1 MANNGYIV
9 NRSNY
14 TTKKKHK
21 TLSDSTIMER
31 DYMIT
36 TNLGGWGDNFIGYD
50 GANNFKILQG
60 SIVNNFRKHS
70 YGKWLEPPTSCA
82 VSYGDESFWGYC
94 DAANAENTENTIVP
108 KYDYNS
114 LRNFAYFGS
123 CYELV
128 TTSLEDI
135 INKFPGELYIT
146 AEHDYYQ
153 DKSDGS
159 IKYLVGSSAL
169 AVSNPF
175 EIDVFSTYIPR
186 EVPDSLKYRYFFSS
200 NGSYTVYDNNSK
212 PQNGSWVF
220 TYNTKDCYSNGDTAA
235 TATFGELTLY
245 KCYRDGEFVIMA
257 NGGHE
262 GWHIRPSEEIVEN
275 FFNNLDDFEAFLLNR
290 ESNPLYTITIEAPY
304 EDKSGNFRTPKK
316 TFTWPVSHGW
326 NLVLGGSSYSDYV
339 NSLLDIASLY
349 DEYFTDN
356 LWKSMTHEAIKNM
369 DDTITREN
377 SDETV
382 EDYRDG
388 VGRMRGLFL
397 AYGRFFD
404 DIKRQA
410 DNIRFTTSV
419 TYDENGNLP
428 DYFLSD
434 ELGLSGWESYS
445 IKDYIDK
452 SNEFTGVTISGF
464 TGISH
469 AYTAN
474 DASSSLLKVLKI
486 NSENILSK
494 KGTRRG
500 IESVL
505 GMFGLLSEGYINE
518 LDKVVTGCAWKPDYK
533 IDEYT
538 RILSGKDGTK
548 QRVDTND
555 DDDATLTVETWNQF
569 KTTMPDRHSVDDGE
583 YNPIQ
588 GLPIAI
594 IEGSMKHDKN
604 ELKYRYSRYYM
615 VPWFSKSV
623 EYDGNPWYQMKGGW
637 CKLPEKE
644 ICEDITNATSLTDDK
659 ILYGET
665 KKKMTLVK
673 DFKELAT
680 YSSSNVKDKEV
691 FYVYDIEDYENYF
704 GKKKPGHVSHYFIAN
719 SGTDCNTNSGETGYY
734 ADTAEKSDVLHGWD
748 YVETDKNGY
757 IQPTTE
763 NGKRI
768 IYMESLIDDSKENNP
783 HTGYPN
789 YDNGEEFWKYFTNLY
804 KGAIDNDELTDYAYE
819 CSTGNL
825 KPEIADEGFEV
836 KTTNNIDNVKCWY
849 FTDPDTEQI
858 ATTIVKNDKAS
869 RIEAAKGE
877 LDLSGFST
885 TAETDT
891 YSLTG
896 YNELYD
902 FEKGEKGK
910 KCNASEHTVGQSFG
924 IMNTKVLTI
933 TFFNYETTEK
943 NKNAYNHFLYN
954 AVLPYLRQVIPST
967 SIWEVKILYKSPI
980 EAFFLS

>member
-14 TTKKKHK
+14 TTKKRHK
-21 TLSDSTIMER
+21 SLSDSTIMER

-60 SIVNNFRKHS
+60 SVVNNFRKHS
-70 YGKWLEPPTSCA
+70 YGKWLKPPTSCA

-94 DAANAENTENTIVP
+94 DATNAEHTENTIVP

-123 CYELV
+123 CYEMV

-146 AEHDYYQ
+146 SEHDYYQ

-159 IKYLVGSSAL
+159 IHYLVNESAL

-186 EVPDSLKYRYFFSS
+186 EVPESLKYRYFYSS
-200 NGSYTVYDNNSK
+200 NGSYTVYDKNGDRQ
-212 PQNGSWVF
+212 PGSWKF
-220 TYNTKDCYSNGDTAA
+220 SYETKDCYSNGDIVA
-235 TATFGELTLY
+235 TASFNNVNNVLILY

-262 GWHIRPSEEIVEN
+262 GWYIRPSDEIVNN

-290 ESNPLYTITIEAPY
+290 ESKPLYTITIDAPY
-304 EDKSGNFRTPKK
+304 EGEDGNFKTPKK
-316 TFTWPVSHGW
+316 TFTWPTSNNW
-326 NLVLGGSSYSDYV
+326 NLVLGGSNYSNYV
-339 NSLLDIASLY
+339 NSLLDIATLY

-369 DDTITREN
+369 DDTITKEN

-382 EDYRDG
+382 EDYRAG

-419 TYDENGNLP
+419 TYDGNGNLP

-434 ELGLSGWESYS
+434 ELGLSGWEAYS
-445 IKDYIDK
+445 VKDYIDK
-452 SNEFTGVTISGF
+452 SNTVKVLVTAF
-464 TGISH
+464 TGILH
-469 AYTAN
+469 EYTAS
-474 DASSSLLKVLKI
+474 DASTLLLKVLKI

-500 IESVL
+500 IESIL
-505 GMFGLLSEGYINE
+505 GMFGLLSNEYIEEISGNT
-518 LDKVVTGCAWKPDYK
+518 KCAWKPDYK

-538 RILSGKDGTK
+538 RILSGRDGRDGRK
-548 QRVDTND
+548 QRVKAD
-555 DDDATLTVETWNQF
+555 DPEGTTLTVETWNQY
-569 KTTMPDRHSVDDGE
+569 KTTMSDIHSADYDGDATK
-583 YNPIQ
+583 

-594 IEGSMKHDKN
+594 IEGSMKHDGNDK
-604 ELKYRYSRYYM
+604 LAYKYSRYYM

-637 CKLPEKE
+637 CKLHEKE
-644 ICEDITNATSLTDDK
+644 INEDITSDTGLTGVTF
-659 ILYGET
+659 LYGET
-665 KKKMTLVK
+665 KKKLTLVK
-673 DFKELAT
+673 NFKELAT
-680 YSSSNVKDKEV
+680 YSSANVKDKEV
-691 FYVYDIEDYENYF
+691 FYVYDIDDYEDYF
-704 GKKKPGHVSHYFIAN
+704 GTKPKDNISHYFVAD
-719 SGTDCNTNSGETGYY
+719 SSSGETGYY
-734 ADTAEKSDVLHGWD
+734 ADSAEKSDVLHGWD
-748 YVETDKNGY
+748 YVLTNDGH
-757 IQPTTE
+757 IQSSTE
-763 NGKRI
+763 NGKRV

-789 YDNGEEFWKYFTNLY
+789 YDDGEEFWEYFKQLY
-804 KGAIDNDELTDYAYE
+804 KGAIDNNELTNYAYDCNSGE
-819 CSTGNL
+819 L
-825 KPEIADEGFEV
+825 KPEIANEGFDDV
-836 KTTNNIDNVKCWY
+836 LSVNTVDNIKCWY
-849 FTDPDTEQI
+849 FTEPDTTQI
-858 ATTIVKNDKAS
+858 ATKIVKNEKATL
-869 RIEAAKGE
+869 INAAKKSKN
-877 LDLSGFST
+877 LDLSGFT
-885 TAETDT
+885 TTNDKDD
-891 YSLTG
+891 YSLTS
-896 YNELYD
+896 YKEQPLYD
-902 FEKGEKGK
+902 FEQGS
-910 KCNASEHTVGQSFG
+910 NVSASKHTVGQSFA

-933 TFFNYETTEK
+933 TFFNREK
-943 NKNAYNHFLYN
+943 DKDAYKHFLYN
-954 AVLPYLRQVIPST
+954 AVIPYLRQVIPST
-967 SIWEVKILYKSPI
+967 CIWEVKIEDK
-980 EAFFLS
+980 

>member
-1 MANNGYIV
+1 MANKGYIV

-14 TTKKKHK
+14 TTKKRHK

-70 YGKWLEPPTSCA
+70 YGKWLEPPESCS
-82 VSYGDESFWGYC
+82 VPYGDESFWGYC

-159 IKYLVGSSAL
+159 IKYLVDSSAL

-200 NGSYTVYDNNSK
+200 NGSYTVRDAKGNE
-212 PQNGSWVF
+212 QDGSWEF
-220 TYNTKDCYSNGDTAA
+220 HYNTKDCYSNGDTAA
-235 TATFGELTLY
+235 TATFNNLILY

-262 GWHIRPSEEIVEN
+262 GWYIRPSEEIVED

-290 ESNPLYTITIEAPY
+290 ESKPLYTITIEAPY
-304 EDKSGNFRTPKK
+304 EDESGNFRTPKK

-382 EDYRDG
+382 EDYRAG

-434 ELGLSGWESYS
+434 ELGLSGWEAYS

-452 SNEFTGVTISGF
+452 SNEFTGVTISEF

-505 GMFGLLSEGYINE
+505 GMFGLLSEDYINE
-518 LDKVVTGCAWKPDYK
+518 LKKVVTGCTWKPDYK

-538 RILSGKDGTK
+538 RILSGKDGEGGRK
-548 QRVDTND
+548 QRAVESGD
-555 DDDATLTVETWNQF
+555 TLTVETWNQF
-569 KTTMPDRHSVDDGE
+569 KTTMPDRHSVDNDE

-594 IEGSMKHDKN
+594 IEGSMKHVGDK
-604 ELKYRYSRYYM
+604 LAHRYCQYYM

-644 ICEDITNATSLTDDK
+644 ISEDITDATSLTDTDK

-704 GKKKPGHVSHYFIAN
+704 GSKKPEKVSHYFIAN
-719 SGTDCNTNSGETGYY
+719 SNTGEIGYY
-734 ADTAEKSDVLHGWD
+734 ADTAEKSAVLHGWD
-748 YVETDKNGY
+748 YVETDAEGH

-763 NGKRI
+763 NGRRI

-783 HTGYPN
+783 HTGYPD
-789 YDNGEEFWKYFTNLY
+789 YDNGEEFWKYFTHLY
-804 KGAIDNDELTDYAYE
+804 KGAIDNDELTDYAYDCE
-819 CSTGNL
+819 TGKL
-825 KPEIADEGFEV
+825 KLEIDNEGFDV
-836 KTTNNIDNVKCWY
+836 ADTNTPDNVKCWY
-849 FTDPDTEQI
+849 FTDPDTVQI

-869 RIEAAKGE
+869 RIKAAKEAKKGD

-885 TAETDT
+885 TGDTPDT
-891 YSLTG
+891 YSLNST
-896 YNELYD
+896 YDKLYD
-902 FEKGEKGK
+902 FEKGHLDD
-910 KCNASEHTVGQSFG
+910 ASGHTVGQSFA

-933 TFFNYETTEK
+933 TFFNYEKTTE
-943 NKNAYNHFLYN
+943 NRNAYNHFLYN

-967 SIWEVKILYKSPI
+967 SIWEVIILNDKI
-980 EAFFLS
+980 